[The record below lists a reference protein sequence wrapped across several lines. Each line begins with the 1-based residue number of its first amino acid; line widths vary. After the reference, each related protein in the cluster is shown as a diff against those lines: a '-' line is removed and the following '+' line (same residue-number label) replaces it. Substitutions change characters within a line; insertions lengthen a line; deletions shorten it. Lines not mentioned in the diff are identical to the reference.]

1 MSKITSI
8 GGQAV
13 IEGVMMRNKN
23 KYALAVRN
31 SKGKIEIETHVVNS
45 MFNSKFFSLPII
57 RGIVAFVDS
66 LVLGTKLIT
75 RSAELAGLDDEQPSK
90 FEVFLTEKIGLGDKL
105 NNILIFFSVFLAML
119 LGTFLFMIAPVA
131 IAGFIGTLFPIPQLL
146 ISTLEGVVRLLIFL
160 CYIFLIS
167 KNKDIQRVFMYHGA
181 EHKTI
186 NCFEANEALTVEN
199 VKKHSTLHKR
209 CGTSFL
215 LIVMVISS
223 IFFMFLKTD
232 DVLMRIV
239 NRIIFLPIVAGI
251 SYEFLKFTGKSN
263 NKFINALILPGLK
276 LQNLTTRE
284 PDNSQIEVAI
294 KSTEAIL

>member
-1 MSKITSI
+1 MRKITSI

-105 NNILIFFSVFLAML
+105 NNILIFFSVFLAMV

-146 ISTLEGVVRLLIFL
+146 ISTLEGVIRLLIFL